1 MDWSKILKFAKSK
14 GYTGKDDAAGDVATF
29 LASKSIILA
38 DESGAD
44 LDLVTIQKAHA
55 DATAPKRVTLVD
67 ASEDRTAELEVEN
80 AKLKARARGAAS
92 VHGATAGEDE
102 TTRTFAIGNSARKAY
117 AAKIANAGVGKAQH
131 QAKFADVDTAEA
143 CAAGMRLAMCG
154 AKAYPQREN
163 DLAIVQKGQVAFDN
177 TLGGYLVPEEFVNQL
192 LYSTEPYG
200 VARKI
205 ANVRRMTENL
215 QRLPRKTGIPT
226 MGWVGEVQSTTTQ
239 NATFDQVEMAAR
251 ELQLL
256 MSASNTL
263 LSDAAINVADEIA
276 TTVRESYDIAIDS
289 AYFIGDSTA
298 TYGGF
303 SGLKNA
309 LPASAYITASGA
321 WTAYTTGDFHKAL
334 GSLENVN
341 SSRIAMSMS
350 RQAYFQICQRLDK
363 QTSQFKDLIGGT
375 GADAAFLGYPVY
387 FSQVLPTATASSAKS
402 IYIGDFVGGSMI
414 GERQDLTVASSE
426 HSLFSTNSM
435 QWRANARASV
445 NIHGDGR
452 GSTYGPIVCLVN
464 T

>member
-1 MDWSKILKFAKSK
+1 MDWAKILKFAKAK
-14 GYTGKDDAAGDVATF
+14 GYTGKDDAAAEVATY

-38 DESGAD
+38 SDTGED
-44 LDLVTIQKAHA
+44 LDLVAIQKAHA
-55 DATAPKRVTLVD
+55 EATAPKRVTLID
-67 ASEDRTAELEVEN
+67 AEETRTADLEAEN
-80 AKLKARARGAAS
+80 AKLKARAKGAAS
-92 VHGATAGEDE
+92 VHGATVDDE
-102 TTRTFAIGNSARKAY
+102 VPQTFAIGNTARKAY
-117 AAKIANAGVGKAQH
+117 ASKIKNAGVGKGER
-131 QAKFADVDTAEA
+131 QAKFDDVDTAEA
-143 CAAGMRLAMCG
+143 CAAYIRLAMCG
-154 AKAYPQREN
+154 AKGYGQRAN
-163 DLAIVQKGQVAFDN
+163 DLSIVQKAQVAFDN
-177 TLGGYLVPEEFVNQL
+177 TLGGYLVPEEFVAQL

-200 VARKI
+200 VARKV

-226 MGWVGEVQSTTTQ
+226 MGWVGEAQSTTVQ

-263 LSDAAINVADEIA
+263 LSDSAINVSDEIA
-276 TTVRESYDIAIDS
+276 TTVREAYDIAIDS
-289 AYFIGDSTA
+289 AYFIGDGTS

-303 SGLKNA
+303 TGMKNA
-309 LPASAYITASGA
+309 LPASAYITATGA
-321 WTAYTTGDFHKAL
+321 WTAYVTSDFHKAL
-334 GSLENVN
+334 GALENVN
-341 SSRIAMSMS
+341 SSRIGMIMS

-363 QTSQFKDLIGGT
+363 AASQFKDLVTGT
-375 GADAAFLGYPVY
+375 GADGSFLGYPVY

>member
-1 MDWSKILKFAKSK
+1 MDWAKILKFAKAK
-14 GYTGKDDAAGDVATF
+14 GYTGADDAAGEVSTF
-29 LASKSIILA
+29 LASKNLILA
-38 DESGAD
+38 ADDGTD
-44 LDLVTIQKAHA
+44 LDLTAIQKAHA
-55 DATAPKRVTLVD
+55 EANKPRRVTLVD
-67 ASEDRTAELEVEN
+67 AEETRTAELEDEN
-80 AKLKARARGAAS
+80 AKLKARAKGAAS
-92 VHGATAGEDE
+92 VHGATVGGNDE
-102 TTRTFAIGNSARKAY
+102 PQRFSIGNTARKAY
-117 AAKIANAGVGKAQH
+117 ESKIKNAGVGKGQN
-131 QAKFADVDTAEA
+131 QAKFSDVDTAEM
-143 CAAGMRLAMCG
+143 CAASIRLAMCG
-154 AKAYPQREN
+154 TKGYAQKAN
-163 DLAIVQKGQVAFDN
+163 DLDILKKGQVAFDN
-177 TLGGYLVPEEFVNQL
+177 TLGGYLVPEEFVAQL
-192 LYSTEPYG
+192 IYATEPYG
-200 VARKI
+200 VARKV

-226 MGWVGEVQSTTTQ
+226 MGWVGEAQSTTAQ

-263 LSDAAINVADEIA
+263 LSDSAINISDEIA
-276 TTVRESYDIAIDS
+276 TTVREAYDIAIDS
-289 AYFIGDSTA
+289 AYFIGDGTA

-303 SGLKNA
+303 TGLKTA
-309 LPASAYITASGA
+309 LPASAYITATGA
-321 WTAYTTGDFHKAL
+321 WSAYVTADFHKAL
-334 GSLENVN
+334 GSLENIN
-341 SSRIAMSMS
+341 SSRIAMVMS

-363 QTSQFKDLIGGT
+363 ATSQFKDLIMGT

-414 GERQDLTVASSE
+414 GERQDLTGASSE